1 VAENDEPVD
10 VYVTAYADESAA
22 REDWDAVRALVQD
35 KVITVEA
42 LVLVSRD
49 LDGKIHVKEDAHNIR
64 VGTAIGA
71 VGGSVVG
78 VLLPPALVASAVV
91 GAGIGAGTGAL
102 VNQVQKHRIKS
113 DVEDSPGVSVQDQLV
128 VARREAE
135 RSRAAATVP
144 MLRPRRS
151 ATRSRTA
158 ASREP
163 FWARC
168 TASTAA
174 QRTSRLPCLVIRPR
188 RTVVSD
194 S

>member
-10 VYVTAYADESAA
+10 VYVAAYADESAA

-71 VGGSVVG
+71 VGGFVVG
-78 VLLPPALVASAVV
+78 VLFPPALVASAVV

-113 DVEDSPGVSVQDQLV
+113 DVEQTLPPGSSGIV
-128 VARREAE
+128 VVFHEHHLSGIRQALAH
-135 RSRAAATVP
+135 
-144 MLRPRRS
+144 
-151 ATRSRTA
+151 
-158 ASREP
+158 
-163 FWARC
+163 
-168 TASTAA
+168 A
-174 QRTSRLPCLVIRPR
+174 QRAEHHHAHATD
-188 RTVVSD
+188 T
-194 S
+194 